1 MILFLAFMLAIIT
14 GMVQSM
20 VEMHDIHTG
29 KKPGVR
35 ESENLLDFM
44 LNGDKRK

>member
-1 MILFLAFMLAIIT
+1 MILFLAFFLAIIV
-14 GMVQSM
+14 GVAQGL
-20 VEMHDIHTG
+20 VEMDEIHSG

>member
-1 MILFLAFMLAIIT
+1 MD
-14 GMVQSM
+14 Q
-20 VEMHDIHTG
+20 IHSG

>member
-1 MILFLAFMLAIIT
+1 MILFLAFFLAIIV
-14 GMVQSM
+14 GVMQGM
-20 VEMHDIHTG
+20 VEMGEIHSG